1 MTVFKTFLKILNKYK
16 VTVIMYTVFLVLF
29 GAFNMNATEQS
40 VNFVSVKP
48 KIAIVNQGEEVGI
61 TKDFIDYLKKNSD
74 VVKLKNSESA
84 RRDALFYRDVNFI
97 VIFSPDFRKDFLN
110 GKEPK
115 IQVKSTKDYPAMM
128 AERLVTRYIKVAR
141 TYQTSFD
148 REEEILKKVNE
159 TLSSEVSVTMT
170 SSLRQDDLQKATF
183 YFNFMNY
190 CMLAGCVYVISF
202 ILSSFQSTPI
212 LKRTMISSMNYK
224 TYNRELLLSNSLFTI
239 LLWGFYI
246 LLSFILIGDIM
257 FTMHGLFYI
266 FNSFLFAICTLVIA
280 FLVGSIG
287 KSKDAINGI
296 VNVIALGTSFL
307 CGAFVPMEYLPK
319 FVLSVAHLLPS
330 YYFIL
335 NNELISKL
343 ETFNFESLKPI
354 FINQFILIG
363 FLLMFVFVIN
373 KISKKK
379 RKIG

>member
-148 REEEILKKVNE
+148 REEEILKKVKE

-224 TYNRELLLSNSLFTI
+224 TYNRKLLLSNSLFTI

-280 FLVGSIG
+280 FLVGTIG

>member
-148 REEEILKKVNE
+148 REEEILKKVKE

>member
-148 REEEILKKVNE
+148 REEEILKKVKE

-224 TYNRELLLSNSLFTI
+224 TYNRKLLLSNSLFTI